1 MIYFSA
7 GTYKGTGKLMKL
19 STYRDGGL
27 GFPIRVDNT
36 PDASILLANVNK
48 ICRFTFRVDGGE
60 YQSEGELAKL
70 STYKNGGIGLDIVV
84 PNEPRGGAFLL
95 AHDKKSGDV
104 VFEFSSVKGKGLPKA
119 SDDEDEEDEELGQQG
134 LNFLSDAA
142 ADGGP
147 VEGVNATDGPKAE
160 EEDE

>member
-1 MIYFSA
+1 MIDFNA

-104 VFEFSSVKGKGLPKA
+104 VFEFSSVKGKGLPRA

-134 LNFLSDAA
+134 LDFLSDAA

-147 VEGVNATDGPKAE
+147 VEGVNATDTP
-160 EEDE
+160 EDLEDQ

>member
-1 MIYFSA
+1 MIDFNA

-36 PDASILLANVNK
+36 PDAAILLANVNK
-48 ICRFTFRVDGGE
+48 ICRFTFSVDGGT

-70 STYKNGGIGLDIVV
+70 STYKNGGIGLDVVV

-104 VFEFSSVKGKGLPKA
+104 TFEFSSVKGKGIPKEA
-119 SDDEDEEDEELGQQG
+119 AEDEEDEEEGQVALDFMSG
-134 LNFLSDAA
+134 AA
-142 ADGGP
+142 EDGGP
-147 VEGVNATDGPKAE
+147 TEGVAATDGPEAE
-160 EEDE
+160 KK

>member
-1 MIYFSA
+1 MIDFNA

-70 STYKNGGIGLDIVV
+70 STYKNGGIGLDVVV

-119 SDDEDEEDEELGQQG
+119 GDDEDEEDEELGQQG
-134 LNFLSDAA
+134 LDFLSDAA
-142 ADGGP
+142 TDGGP
-147 VEGVNATDGPKAE
+147 VEGVNATDTP
-160 EEDE
+160 EDLEDQ

>member
-1 MIYFSA
+1 MIDFSA

-70 STYKNGGIGLDIVV
+70 STYKNGGIGLDVVV

-104 VFEFSSVKGKGLPKA
+104 VFEFSSVKGKGIP
-119 SDDEDEEDEELGQQG
+119 SSNDEDEEDEEEGQAS
-134 LNFLSDAA
+134 LDFMSEAA
-142 ADGGP
+142 VDGKP
-147 VEGVNATDGPKAE
+147 TEGVEPTAKP
-160 EEDE
+160 EDLEDQ

>member
-1 MIYFSA
+1 MIDFNA

-134 LNFLSDAA
+134 LDFLSDAA

-147 VEGVNATDGPKAE
+147 VEGVNATDKP
-160 EEDE
+160 EDLEDK